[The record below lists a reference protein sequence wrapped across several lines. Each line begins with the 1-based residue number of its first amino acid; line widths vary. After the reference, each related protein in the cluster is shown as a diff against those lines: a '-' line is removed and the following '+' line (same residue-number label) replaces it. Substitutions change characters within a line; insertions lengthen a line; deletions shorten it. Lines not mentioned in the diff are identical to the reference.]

1 MPASRH
7 GPWAVL
13 LLAVAAAT
21 GTGAQTN
28 APADPDAPPRAEPG
42 RVLSDVQPLPA
53 EDRES
58 HGAVVLEQSPVR
70 AQKDT
75 VRTERA
81 GTPAA
86 VGRNAARVVERARDW
101 NDVRDAG
108 ASQVPAGEASGG
120 PPSGTPP
127 VDTPPLDATPADPPR

>member
-21 GTGAQTN
+21 AAGAQTT
-28 APADPDAPPRAEPG
+28 APADPDAPILAQPG

-53 EDRES
+53 EERES
-58 HGAVVLEQSPVR
+58 QGAVLLEQTPVR
-70 AQKDT
+70 ARKDT
-75 VRTERA
+75 TAHPDRR

-86 VGRNAARVVERARDW
+86 VGRNASRVVERARSWD
-101 NDVRDAG
+101 DVREAG
-108 ASQVPAGEASGG
+108 STQVPPGEASGG
-120 PPSGTPP
+120 PPADGPP
-127 VDTPPLDATPADPPR
+127 

>member
-21 GTGAQTN
+21 GAGAQTN
-28 APADPDAPPRAEPG
+28 APADPDAPPRAQPG

-101 NDVRDAG
+101 SDVRDAG

-120 PPSGTPP
+120 PPSDNTPP
-127 VDTPPLDATPADPPR
+127 ADTTPADSPR